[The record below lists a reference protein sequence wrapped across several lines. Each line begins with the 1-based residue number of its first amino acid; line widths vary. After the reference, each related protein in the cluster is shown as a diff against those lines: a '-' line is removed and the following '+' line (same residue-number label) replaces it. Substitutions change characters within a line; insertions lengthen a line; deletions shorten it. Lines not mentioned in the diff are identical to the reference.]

1 MSFRDLAKKFRL
13 NPEDGVLEYAVDA
26 GFDPYIPKGPCPFKE
41 DTTWRRWLFE
51 EVHDSPIRG
60 HRDAGRTQATLRR
73 MAYWPAL
80 SKDAELWCST
90 CEKCGKVRGQPM
102 PQFQGTA
109 AEDSYKGSWLDIYVD
124 FQGPFTESEEGYRY
138 ICTYTCRLLRVPM
151 LVPCKTLQKEEAM
164 QAVGTAML
172 RTLTVPM
179 IIRHDR
185 GPEFG
190 SAVLEEVCTLL
201 GIDHRIPSPHHGR
214 DRS

>member
-1 MSFRDLAKKFRL
+1 
-13 NPEDGVLEYAVDA
+13 
-26 GFDPYIPKGPCPFKE
+26 
-41 DTTWRRWLFE
+41 
-51 EVHDSPIRG
+51 
-60 HRDAGRTQATLRR
+60 
-73 MAYWPAL
+73 
-80 SKDAELWCST
+80 
-90 CEKCGKVRGQPM
+90 M

-109 AEDSYKGSWLDIYVD
+109 TEDSYKGSWLDIYVD

-151 LVPCKTLQKEEAM
+151 LVPCKTLQEEEAM

-201 GIDHRIPSPHHGR
+201 GIDHRIPSPHRPQEVGMGETVRREVNKQVALILTELPKSYLQEWANVRARFLR
-214 DRS
+214 DDDQPLAIVWILSAGFGSLLVYEGSPGERAGAV

>member
-1 MSFRDLAKKFRL
+1 
-13 NPEDGVLEYAVDA
+13 
-26 GFDPYIPKGPCPFKE
+26 
-41 DTTWRRWLFE
+41 
-51 EVHDSPIRG
+51 
-60 HRDAGRTQATLRR
+60 
-73 MAYWPAL
+73 
-80 SKDAELWCST
+80 
-90 CEKCGKVRGQPM
+90 M

-109 AEDSYKGSWLDIYVD
+109 TEDSYKGSWLDIYVD
-124 FQGPFTESEEGYRY
+124 LQGPFTESEEGYRY

-151 LVPCKTLQKEEAM
+151 LVPRKTLQKEEAM

-201 GIDHRIPSPHHGR
+201 GSWHGR
-214 DRS
+214 DHSQRGEQTGGFDFDGAFQELSSGMGKKVRARLLRDDDQPLAGVWILPAGSESLLVYDLLVVSRECQSDCVFSGATAISTNM